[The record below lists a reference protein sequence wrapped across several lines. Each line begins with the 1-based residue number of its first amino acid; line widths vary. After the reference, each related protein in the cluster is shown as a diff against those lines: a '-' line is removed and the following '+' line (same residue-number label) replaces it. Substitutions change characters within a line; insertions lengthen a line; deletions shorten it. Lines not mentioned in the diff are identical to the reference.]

1 MRSLRIPA
9 ATLLVVLG
17 ATGTACGQTARPGEA
32 NAAVGSA
39 ADPDSVRAR
48 ADRSR
53 SRGDDGAP
61 LLLIEVSDFQC
72 PFCADFARSTYPQID
87 SAFVATGRV
96 RMLYIH
102 LPLASHPN
110 AFRAA
115 EAAMCAG
122 AQDRFW
128 EMHDRV
134 FATQREWSGAPD
146 AVRRFERLAE
156 ATGVDLAEY
165 RECMA
170 NGHTAS
176 LVVGDA
182 LQAAQAGIG
191 GTPSFFLNGPAGQRA
206 LSGALPFEELAREIE
221 ALLAATP
228 APPE

>member
-1 MRSLRIPA
+1 MRILRISA
-9 ATLLVVLG
+9 ATLLIALAG
-17 ATGTACGQTARPGEA
+17 TGTACGQSTRPGEA
-32 NAAVGSA
+32 DAAVGSA

-72 PFCADFARSTYPQID
+72 PFCAEFARSTYPRID

-102 LPLASHPN
+102 LPLASHPH

-128 EMHDRV
+128 QMHDRV
-134 FATQREWSGAPD
+134 FATQAEWSGVPD
-146 AVRRFERLAE
+146 AVRRFERLAQD
-156 ATGVDLAEY
+156 AGVDLAEY
-165 RECMA
+165 RDCMA

-191 GTPSFFLNGPAGQRA
+191 GTPTFFLHGPGGQRA
-206 LSGALPFEELAREIE
+206 LSGALPFDELAREIE
-221 ALLAATP
+221 ALLAASP
-228 APPE
+228 APEE